1 MTPYFCGANVLK
13 HKAHSNGVSLSPAS
27 PACERTPGAEL
38 AGVPAQKFPAT
49 ASAEAGKTPVS
60 RTRGS
65 GPSKRGKTPAHH
77 GAARTGANGH
87 GGASGANGQ
96 AAKKKGPAA
105 SDDARGTSAE
115 LSANSPAAVTARA
128 AYAEVAGPQ
137 ENGAGPR
144 VPEEPAVGGESE
156 VAWMQDGAAFV
167 NALFAR
173 VNPLKVG
180 QRLLTSKDEKIA
192 QRTFERM
199 LEMKWGK
206 AAGVME
212 ELPPQIILDL
222 PRPPRE

>member
-1 MTPYFCGANVLK
+1 M
-13 HKAHSNGVSLSPAS
+13 
-27 PACERTPGAEL
+27 
-38 AGVPAQKFPAT
+38 PAQKFPAT
-49 ASAEAGKTPVS
+49 ASAETGKTPVS
-60 RTRGS
+60 RTRGN
-65 GPSKRGKTPAHH
+65 GPSKRGKTHAHH
-77 GAARTGANGH
+77 
-87 GGASGANGQ
+87 GANGQ

-105 SDDARGTSAE
+105 SDDASETSAE
-115 LSANSPAAVTARA
+115 RSANSPAAVTARE

>member
-1 MTPYFCGANVLK
+1 M
-13 HKAHSNGVSLSPAS
+13 
-27 PACERTPGAEL
+27 
-38 AGVPAQKFPAT
+38 PAQKYPAT

-65 GPSKRGKTPAHH
+65 GPQKRGKTPAHR
-77 GAARTGANGH
+77 GAARTGANGQ
-87 GGASGANGQ
+87 GGVCGANGK

-115 LSANSPAAVTARA
+115 LSANSPAAVTDRD
-128 AYAEVAGPQ
+128 AYAEVAGPR
-137 ENGAGPR
+137 EGGAGPR
-144 VPEEPAVGGESE
+144 VPEEPARSGGEAE
-156 VAWMQDGAAFV
+156 VAWMQDGAAFA

-180 QRLLTSKDEKIA
+180 ERLLTSEDEKIA

-206 AAGVME
+206 PGGLVE
-212 ELPPQIILDL
+212 ELPPQIIWDL

>member
-1 MTPYFCGANVLK
+1 MK
-13 HKAHSNGVSLSPAS
+13 HKNHSNGVSFSPAS
-27 PACERTPGAEL
+27 PARERTSGAEP

-65 GPSKRGKTPAHH
+65 GPSKRGKTPAHRS
-77 GAARTGANGH
+77 AARTGPNGHGSACGANGH
-87 GGASGANGQ
+87 T
-96 AAKKKGPAA
+96 AKKKGPAA
-105 SDDARGTSAE
+105 SDDARGISAE
-115 LSANSPAAVTARA
+115 LSANSPAAVAARD
-128 AYAEVAGPQ
+128 AYAEVAGPHA
-137 ENGAGPR
+137 NGAGPR
-144 VPEEPAVGGESE
+144 VPEEPAVAGESE
-156 VAWMQDGAAFV
+156 VAWMQDGAAFA

-180 QRLLTSKDEKIA
+180 ERLLTSADEKIA

-206 AAGVME
+206 PGGLVE